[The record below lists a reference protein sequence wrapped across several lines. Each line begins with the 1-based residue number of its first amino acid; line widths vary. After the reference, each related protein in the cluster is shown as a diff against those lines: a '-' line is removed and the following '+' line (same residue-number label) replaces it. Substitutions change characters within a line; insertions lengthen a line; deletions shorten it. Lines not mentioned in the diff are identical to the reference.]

1 MANALQQAL
10 NLIGREKGPDF
21 VLKIEDNLI
30 TVPPPGNTNVE
41 DVISNDSGISE
52 VLNIIA
58 FLVNTNANRVDTTID
73 ATKSIP
79 ITTDGTEHDAHFDVN
94 GARSLQASNN
104 SSLFTSTPAD
114 NHPFVDL
121 NTFGVPGTGVAQNQT
136 IPQGILKRRG
146 GDAPTGYNFDGG
158 VPHASRILTGVAG
171 GAAGAVLNANTQALM
186 SRCVK
191 QMINIL
197 IKVRDIFGPQG
208 WTSLFNKIKTGGANK
223 NHIKRTHRQ
232 HRRRYSSK
240 QY

>member
-10 NLIGREKGPDF
+10 NRIGREQGPDF
-21 VLKIEDNLI
+21 ILTIDPTQIVVQPPATT
-30 TVPPPGNTNVE
+30 TVA

-52 VLNIIA
+52 ILNIIA
-58 FLVNTNANRVDTTID
+58 FLVNPATNRVFGTID
-73 ATKSIP
+73 VTKSIP
-79 ITTDGTEHDAHFDVN
+79 TNTAGTECDGNFDVT
-94 GARSLQASNN
+94 GGGSLQANN
-104 SSLFTSTPAD
+104 GNTLFAAAGTNLPFINLGDFTGAVSGAAGAD
-114 NHPFVDL
+114 
-121 NTFGVPGTGVAQNQT
+121 QI

-146 GDAPTGYNFDGG
+146 GTNTPGYDFSTGCPAHGN
-158 VPHASRILTGVAG
+158 RTLTGVA
-171 GAAGAVLNANTQALM
+171 AGAPLHANTTALL

-197 IKVRDIFGPQG
+197 IKVREIFGPQG
-208 WTSLFNKIKTGGANK
+208 WTALFSQVKSGGANK